1 MNASVMKSKIKWN
14 LTQLSPE
21 EVEEVNNLVQSL
33 LEQKK
38 KKIVNLEGIWEG
50 IGFEKILDLEGE
62 IKKNRKELAEQLL
75 RRSERWNG
83 YGKEST
89 ASFPRR
95 ESLKESACF

>member
-1 MNASVMKSKIKWN
+1 MNASAMKSKIKWN

-38 KKIVNLEGIWEG
+38 TERRIVNLEGIWEN

-62 IKKNRKELAEQLL
+62 IKKIRKELAEQLL
-75 RRSERWNG
+75 RRSERWN
-83 YGKEST
+83 T
-89 ASFPRR
+89 
-95 ESLKESACF
+95 

>member
-14 LTQLSPE
+14 LTRLSPK

-38 KKIVNLEGIWEG
+38 TERRIVNLEGIWEN

-62 IKKNRKELAEQLL
+62 IKKIRKELAEQLL
-75 RRSERWNG
+75 RRSERWN
-83 YGKEST
+83 T
-89 ASFPRR
+89 
-95 ESLKESACF
+95 

>member
-1 MNASVMKSKIKWN
+1 MNTNAMKSKIKWN

-38 KKIVNLEGIWEG
+38 TERRIVNLEGIWEG

-62 IKKNRKELAEQLL
+62 IKKIRKELAEQLL
-75 RRSERWNG
+75 RRSERWN
-83 YGKEST
+83 T
-89 ASFPRR
+89 
-95 ESLKESACF
+95 

>member
-38 KKIVNLEGIWEG
+38 TERRIVNLEGIWEG

-62 IKKNRKELAEQLL
+62 IKKIRKELAEQLL
-75 RRSERWNG
+75 RRSERWN
-83 YGKEST
+83 T
-89 ASFPRR
+89 
-95 ESLKESACF
+95 

>member
-1 MNASVMKSKIKWN
+1 MNASAMKSKIKWN

-38 KKIVNLEGIWEG
+38 TERRIVNLEGIWEG

-62 IKKNRKELAEQLL
+62 IKKIRKELAEQLL
-75 RRSERWNG
+75 RRSERWN
-83 YGKEST
+83 T
-89 ASFPRR
+89 
-95 ESLKESACF
+95 

>member
-1 MNASVMKSKIKWN
+1 MNANVMKSKIKWN

-38 KKIVNLEGIWEG
+38 TERKIVNLEGIWEG

-62 IKKNRKELAEQLL
+62 IKKIRKELAEQLL
-75 RRSERWNG
+75 RRSERWN
-83 YGKEST
+83 T
-89 ASFPRR
+89 
-95 ESLKESACF
+95 

>member
-14 LTQLSPE
+14 LTRLSPK

-38 KKIVNLEGIWEG
+38 TERRIVNLEGIWEG

-62 IKKNRKELAEQLL
+62 IKKIRKELAEQLL
-75 RRSERWNG
+75 RRSERWN
-83 YGKEST
+83 T
-89 ASFPRR
+89 
-95 ESLKESACF
+95 